1 MILSVTATN
10 ETGQSLKLEPSNPW
24 STQVIIESIDGL
36 GPTKGTINTNEL
48 ATSDG
53 SVYNSARQDQR
64 NIVMKLQLMK
74 DDKDGLIETTR
85 QKLYRIFPVKK
96 KVKIRVETDNRVCY
110 TEGYVESNEPDIF
123 AEKEKQDISIICPNS
138 NWTAPSAEYNLNG
151 IDSLFE
157 FPFEN
162 DSLTEPK
169 IVLGEIIRQIGT
181 VFNYAGDVDSGIVMS
196 IHAIGD
202 VYNPRVFNVI
212 SNEAMTFYTSKLS
225 QIIGDGEDHMQSGDS
240 IICSTV
246 DGDPYVTFIRNG
258 IEKNAIAMLP
268 KVSDW
273 LKVNAGSNA
282 FGYGADSGVAN
293 MAVNIQTQ
301 ILYGGI

>member
-1 MILSVTATN
+1 MIISITATN
-10 ETGQSLKLEPSNPW
+10 EAGESLKLELTNPW
-24 STQVIIESIDGL
+24 SSEVIIESVDGL
-36 GPTKGTINTNEL
+36 GPTKGSINTNEL

-53 SVYNSARQDQR
+53 SVYNSARQEQR
-64 NIVMKLQLMK
+64 NIVFHFQLIK
-74 DDKDGLIETTR
+74 SAKDGLIETTR
-85 QKLYRIFPVKK
+85 QKVYRIFPVKK

-123 AEKEKQDISIICPNS
+123 QENEKQSVSIICPNA

-162 DSLTEPK
+162 DSLTEPT
-169 IVLGEIIRQIGT
+169 IVLGEIIYQIGT
-181 VFNYAGDVDSGIVMS
+181 VFQYAGDVDSGIVMS
-196 IHAIGD
+196 IHALDD
-202 VYNPRVFNVI
+202 VYNPKVFNVI
-212 SNEAMTFYTSKLS
+212 TNEVMEFSTTKLS
-225 QIIGDGEDHMQSGDS
+225 QILGEGEDHMQAGDT
-240 IICSTV
+240 IVCSTV
-246 DGDPYVTFIRNG
+246 DGDPYVTFIRDG
-258 IEKNAIAMLP
+258 FEHNAIAMLP
-268 KVSDW
+268 KISDW
-273 LKVNAGSNA
+273 LKVQAGSNA